1 MSTTDFVPTRDAD
14 QTIWLK
20 NFRDKLPTYAK
31 SLGWSDAQT
40 KATQKRCD
48 DLVDSIT
55 LNEKKYAEY
64 QAQVAATRD
73 LKASELNALRGDARR
88 IKSAVA
94 YTAAIGKDLGIV
106 RTSAM
111 AAAPTAVKARA
122 VAELHPGFV
131 RIKWRK
137 AGCDSVNV
145 YMRRRGETE
154 WRFLG
159 RDTSSPYDD
168 ATPLAQPGVIEPREY
183 RVVAL
188 RRDKEIGEP
197 SDILSVNFSG

>member
-1 MSTTDFVPTRDAD
+1 MSTTDFVPTRDAE

-31 SLGWSDAQT
+31 ALGWSDAQT

-48 DLVDSIT
+48 ELVASIT

-64 QAQVAATRD
+64 QAQVVATRS
-73 LKASELNALRGDARR
+73 LKESELTALRADARR
-88 IKSAVA
+88 IKAAVG

-111 AAAPTAVKARA
+111 PAAPTAVKARA

-137 AGCDSVNV
+137 TGCDSVNV
-145 YMRRRGETE
+145 YMRRRGETD

-168 ATPLAQPGVIEPREY
+168 ATPLEKPGVIEPREY
-183 RVVAL
+183 RVMAL
-188 RRDKEIGEP
+188 RRDQEIGEP
-197 SDILSVNFSG
+197 SDILSVTFPG

>member
-20 NFRDKLPTYAK
+20 NFRDKLPAHAK
-31 SLGWSDAQT
+31 TLGWSDAQT
-40 KATQKRCD
+40 QATQKRCD
-48 DLVDSIT
+48 ELVASIT

-64 QAQVAATRD
+64 LAQVASTRSM
-73 LKASELNALRGDARR
+73 KASELNALRGEARR
-88 IKSAVA
+88 IKSAVG
-94 YTAAIGKDLGIV
+94 YTEAMGKDLGIV
-106 RTSAM
+106 KTSAM
-111 AAAPTAVKARA
+111 PAAPTAFKARA

-168 ATPLAQPGVIEPREY
+168 ATPLAQTGVIETREY
-183 RVVAL
+183 RVIAL
-188 RRDKEIGEP
+188 RRDQEIGEP
-197 SDILSVNFSG
+197 SDILSVTFSG